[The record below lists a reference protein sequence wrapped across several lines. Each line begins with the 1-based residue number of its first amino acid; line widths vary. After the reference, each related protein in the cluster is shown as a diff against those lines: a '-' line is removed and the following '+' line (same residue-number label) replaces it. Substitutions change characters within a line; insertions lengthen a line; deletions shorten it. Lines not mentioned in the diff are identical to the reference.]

1 MKVGETLGRD
11 ETLRVDEIQ
20 VAKEAEAVV
29 AENLWLAHDVHIN
42 MMLVFSSTP
51 QHW

>member
-1 MKVGETLGRD
+1 MKTLRVDGTLGRD

-29 AENLWLAHDVHIN
+29 AESVRLAQDTLCTH
-42 MMLVFSSTP
+42 
-51 QHW
+51 